1 MSEFSVII
9 PTLQRAKELH
19 ELVEMCAAHPRVL
32 EVLVINNAPEPLVWD
47 SPKVRVLQQA
57 ENIYVNPAWN
67 LGAREAR
74 GEYLTGADLKKY
86 LREHPEYRTVQAI
99 DSGNQRNAQIRVN

>member
-1 MSEFSVII
+1 MSNITGPDAVICMDVAQYAQAVKAESRNGMSKQGTHRVVGEIPAAVYFDLMREF
-9 PTLQRAKELH
+9 
-19 ELVEMCAAHPRVL
+19 
-32 EVLVINNAPEPLVWD
+32 
-47 SPKVRVLQQA
+47 
-57 ENIYVNPAWN
+57 
-67 LGAREAR
+67 EAR